1 MFKAT
6 KELRRTKRTVVSE
19 TIPLGLLVE
28 VVGVPTDTHYEI
40 VDLTTGVR
48 FMIEKEE
55 FNKHFERFG
64 K

>member
-6 KELRRTKRTVVSE
+6 KELRRTRRTVVSE

-48 FMIEKEE
+48 FMIEKAE
-55 FNKHFERFG
+55 FNKHFERFM